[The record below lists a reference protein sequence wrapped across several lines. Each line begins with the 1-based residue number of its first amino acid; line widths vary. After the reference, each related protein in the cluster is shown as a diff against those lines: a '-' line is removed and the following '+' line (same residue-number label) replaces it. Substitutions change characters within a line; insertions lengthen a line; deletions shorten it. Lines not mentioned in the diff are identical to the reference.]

1 MHETNRLAESYTIL
15 VLSFA
20 IWSALS
26 SFCGMRE
33 HFQNQ
38 KEIGEPEN
46 AAFSMIILSG
56 GGLAIGST
64 GLPRISVTSSTS
76 SLRSRDGTR
85 NRDLPLESRLQ
96 GSRECPESSLHIFR

>member
-56 GGLAIGST
+56 GGLAIWLYWYSSHQRYIVNIIAQ
-64 GLPRISVTSSTS
+64 LTSWDT
-76 SLRSRDGTR
+76 
-85 NRDLPLESRLQ
+85 E
-96 GSRECPESSLHIFR
+96 